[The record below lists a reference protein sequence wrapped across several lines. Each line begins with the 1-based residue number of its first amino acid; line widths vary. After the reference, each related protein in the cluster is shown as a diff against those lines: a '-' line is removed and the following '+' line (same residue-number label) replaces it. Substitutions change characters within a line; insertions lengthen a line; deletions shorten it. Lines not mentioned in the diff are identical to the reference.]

1 MCQQYKA
8 TLVALPMATPYL
20 VVRLSLMTVLLC
32 RQHSTVCVPNN
43 RLPCAGDLLV
53 KKAREGVR
61 VCMLVWDDKSSL
73 NHGILQPWANHG
85 GGSGMLMTHDEDTR
99 RFFAN
104 TGVRCTSCCSCCCCW
119 CYC

>member
-1 MCQQYKA
+1 M
-8 TLVALPMATPYL
+8 
-20 VVRLSLMTVLLC
+20 
-32 RQHSTVCVPNN
+32 
-43 RLPCAGDLLV
+43 

-104 TGVRCTSCCSCCCCW
+104 TGVRCNFWWSLLLLLLLLLL
-119 CYC
+119 YC